1 MLGNATLELDLS
13 VAGDGSNSV
22 LLHNVNSGEPYSSE
36 YRAKSTDREHILI
49 VRHTKEK
56 NRVKGSEVDRHNVV
70 YTQNIYPTVLFP
82 QGQTIQVYS
91 VIRNAPELPV
101 AELQV
106 ATAAAMHLTNAVSSE
121 LAIWKN

>member
-1 MLGNATLELDLS
+1 MLGEATLVLDLS
-13 VAGDGSNSV
+13 VAGDSSNTIT
-22 LLHNVNSGEPYSSE
+22 LHNVNSGEPYSSE
-36 YRAKSTDREHILI
+36 YRAKGADREHVLI

-56 NRVKGSEVDRHNVV
+56 NRVKGALVDRHNVT
-70 YTQNIYPTVLFP
+70 YTQNLFPTALYP

-91 VIRNAPELPV
+91 VIRNAPELPI

-106 ATAAAMHLTNAVSSE
+106 AVAAVMHFTNDNSDE